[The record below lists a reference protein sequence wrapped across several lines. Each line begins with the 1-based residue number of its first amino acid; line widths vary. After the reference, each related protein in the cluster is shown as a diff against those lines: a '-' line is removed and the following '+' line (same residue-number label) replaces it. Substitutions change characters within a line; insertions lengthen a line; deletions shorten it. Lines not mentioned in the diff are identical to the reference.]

1 MLSTGDRLCP
11 GFLTGM
17 DGEKTWPM
25 LPVCPE
31 KVFIIF
37 ILRVFQPLLWPG
49 MRLPHAETTSVL
61 LKRTCRLACASL

>member
-1 MLSTGDRLCP
+1 MLSTGDRLRP

-17 DGEKTWPM
+17 DGKKTWQPV
-25 LPVCPE
+25 PVCPE

-37 ILRVFQPLLWPG
+37 ILRVFQPLLRPG

-61 LKRTCRLACASL
+61 LKSTCHMACVPL